1 MAYTTQ
7 YFIEDQGKRK
17 EKDPKQYSMQ
27 LDKQVSKQKIRDLAA
42 SCCTL
47 SRAEKLKLLKLAVTS
62 GRPRR
67 YVQGWLPV
75 VRGDSSSELSVTRR
89 HRVISMA
96 DQPYGE
102 Q

>member
-17 EKDPKQYSMQ
+17 EKDQKQYSMQ

-47 SRAEKLKLLKLAVTS
+47 SRAEKVKRLKLAVTS

-67 YVQGWLPV
+67 YVQGWLPDYQWC
-75 VRGDSSSELSVTRR
+75 GGIQAASCLLLDDIE
-89 HRVISMA
+89 
-96 DQPYGE
+96 
-102 Q
+102 

>member
-17 EKDPKQYSMQ
+17 EKGQKQYSMQ

-47 SRAEKLKLLKLAVTS
+47 SRAEKLKLAVTS

-67 YVQGWLPV
+67 YEQGWQPV

-89 HRVISMA
+89 HRVISKA